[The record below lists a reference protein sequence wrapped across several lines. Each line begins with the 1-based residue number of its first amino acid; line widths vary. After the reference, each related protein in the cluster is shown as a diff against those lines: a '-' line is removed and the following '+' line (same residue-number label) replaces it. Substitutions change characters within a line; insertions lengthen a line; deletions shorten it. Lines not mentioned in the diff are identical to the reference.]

1 MEQGFWGAVVG
12 AVLGS
17 LIIGAL
23 NLYLQRDS
31 QKHATRL
38 QQDQWNK
45 EAEWR
50 RDDQRHVMG
59 LQVHAQAN
67 ARTDQ
72 QNEWTRQ
79 REDREEQREFDRQ
92 RDYQRAQLEA
102 TRALE
107 ISLTSFS
114 RAARV
119 LFEAKQERFA
129 LVESGEAPP
138 KLDPELQVYVSQ
150 FNDLRYV
157 ALGSISKIDNEKLRR
172 RAVHL
177 YALDESMALSDP
189 QLWRSSRE
197 TFGGHNPILLQVT
210 WQEQFLRIVGKIYR
224 NASIEGEFVEEHQ
237 HFPDP
242 RRSERPEAPVID
254 ELQDN

>member
-23 NLYLQRDS
+23 TLYLQRDS
-31 QKHATRL
+31 QRHATDL
-38 QQDQWNK
+38 QRDQWNK

-50 RDDQRHVMG
+50 RDDQRNEMG
-59 LQVHAQAN
+59 LQIHAQAN

-72 QNEWTRQ
+72 QNEWDRH
-79 REDREEQREFDRQ
+79 RKDREEQREFDRQ
-92 RDYQRAQLEA
+92 REYERAQLEA
-102 TRALE
+102 IRALE
-107 ISLTSFS
+107 LSLPSFS
-114 RAARV
+114 QAARV
-119 LFEAKQERFA
+119 LFEAKQERHA
-129 LVESGEAPP
+129 LVKAGETLP
-138 KLDPELQVYVSQ
+138 KVDPELQVHVTQ

-157 ALGSISKIDNEKLRR
+157 VLGSISKIDNEKLRR
-172 RAVHL
+172 RAAHL

-189 QLWRSSRE
+189 QLWGPGRE
-197 TFGGHNPILLQVT
+197 TFGGHDPILMQVT

-237 HFPDP
+237 HLPDP
-242 RRSERPEAPVID
+242 RRSERPEAPMTD
-254 ELQDN
+254 